1 MKYAADFR
9 KLARNALKGKWAMA
23 VIVCLLA
30 SLLGGTGGGPE
41 LEFEREAGMTQLQ
54 LTYAGNTIFTT
65 LGPDSLQMAFFT
77 GAAVYMVLGILVYM
91 ALSIFLG
98 GVVSLGYARFNLNLM
113 DGRTADYGDLFGY
126 FAHWKTAVLTG
137 LLKHITII
145 VGMLLLV
152 VPGVLASY
160 NFALAE
166 FILAENPELSPR
178 EALSRSRFLMRGN
191 RWRLFCLEFSFI
203 GWELLSSLVWGIG
216 SLWINPYKQAS
227 RAAFYR
233 EISGTWVSDDL
244 SAEEAPDPEA
254 VG

>member
-23 VIVCLLA
+23 VIVCLIA
-30 SLLGGTGGGPE
+30 GLLGAVGGGPE

-54 LTYAGNTIFTT
+54 VTYAGNTLFTT
-65 LGPDSLQMAFFT
+65 SGPDSLQMAFFT
-77 GAAVYMVLGILVYM
+77 GAALYILLGALLYL

-98 GVVSLGYARFNLNLM
+98 NVVSLGYARFNLNLL
-113 DGRTADYGDLFGY
+113 DGRTADYADLFGY
-126 FAHWKTAVLTG
+126 FPHWKNAVLAG
-137 LLKHITII
+137 LLKSVTIT
-145 VGMLLLV
+145 VGFLLLI

-233 EISGTWVSDDL
+233 EISGTWVSQAAF
-244 SAEEAPDPEA
+244 AEPISDPEA